1 MASTAKD
8 QNPFHPQDPI
18 LCRDDFFNRDAGVR
32 SVLVRLR
39 KGQSVSV
46 VGKKKIG
53 KTSFLH
59 YVSDPQV
66 AVRHGFV
73 PHKHLFCYVDCKRLT
88 DLGEND
94 CLAQIGAGVVEPVS
108 NLEASPIFTIEGA
121 TCLDAY
127 LWLEQ
132 MLSVFDRAGVQPI
145 VQLDDFDWLMSNE
158 RLSLRFL
165 DNLRALSEVLD
176 NLAYLTTSRIPLVDL
191 QGEIPY
197 ISGSPFFDIFWEY
210 QLPSFGSAEAR
221 SFLATRLEAVGVTC
235 EDGVLEFVCGLSRD
249 EPHRLQLAGTCMYE
263 VWCEKGRRPVCD
275 ADCGEIEARFNCEL
289 QLESG
294 DPA

>member
-1 MASTAKD
+1 MASTTKD
-8 QNPFHPQDPI
+8 QNPFHPRDPI
-18 LCRDDFFNRDAGVR
+18 RCCDDFFNRDADVR

-46 VGKKKIG
+46 VGKNKIG

-66 AVRHGFV
+66 AVRHDFV
-73 PHKHLFCYVDCKRLT
+73 LQKHLFCYVGCEHLT
-88 DLGEND
+88 DLGEDD
-94 CLAQIGAGVVEPVS
+94 CLAYIRAVVVEAIS
-108 NLEASPIFTIEGA
+108 TWAASPVLSHVDA
-121 TCLDAY
+121 VCPDAY
-127 LWLEQ
+127 LWLDQ
-132 MLSVFDRAGVQPI
+132 MLSAFDRAGVQLI
-145 VQLDDFDWLMSNE
+145 VQLDDFDWLMSNQ

-176 NLAYLTTSRIPLVDL
+176 TLTYLTTSRIPLVDL

-210 QLPSFGSAEAR
+210 QLPSFGAAEAR
-221 SFLATRLEAVGVTC
+221 SLLATRLEAVGATC
-235 EDGVLEFVCGLSRD
+235 EDGVLEFVCGLSQD
-249 EPHRLQLAGTCMYE
+249 EPHRLQVAGTCMYE

-294 DPA
+294 DPT